1 MLRKVEKAS
10 KVGTRSQM
18 IDVTNF
24 VNNCF
29 KINTKIFNGKLIHIR
44 DDIKKIKKI
53 KNVNYLKLRRDQ

>member
-1 MLRKVEKAS
+1 
-10 KVGTRSQM
+10 M